1 MTVSGLNLI
10 LDLTRTRW
18 EAVDPPLGPVPTH
31 PSDLDPDLEWP
42 VKNQS
47 VAKRNREDGNDAFTA
62 GNFDLSL
69 LLYSEAM
76 RYSPVNENTLE
87 GEDMAAAAANRFDFN
102 LCCFLC
108 L

>member
-1 MTVSGLNLI
+1 MKSVFNRFNNQSS
-10 LDLTRTRW
+10 DAD
-18 EAVDPPLGPVPTH
+18 ESD
-31 PSDLDPDLEWP
+31 DLDPDLEWP

-87 GEDMAAAAANRFDFN
+87 GEDMAAAAANRFGFDP
-102 LCCFLC
+102 
-108 L
+108 

>member
-1 MTVSGLNLI
+1 MKIRLQPFCPQSS
-10 LDLTRTRW
+10 DAD
-18 EAVDPPLGPVPTH
+18 ESD
-31 PSDLDPDLEWP
+31 DLDPDLEWP

-87 GEDMAAAAANRFDFN
+87 GEDMAAAAANRFDFDSS
-102 LCCFLC
+102 
-108 L
+108 